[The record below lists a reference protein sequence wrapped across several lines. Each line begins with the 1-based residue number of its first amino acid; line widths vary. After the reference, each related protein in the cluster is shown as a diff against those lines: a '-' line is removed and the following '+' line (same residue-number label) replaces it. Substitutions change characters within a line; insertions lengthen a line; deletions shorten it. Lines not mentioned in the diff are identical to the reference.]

1 MGKVISLEK
10 VFQFGEG
17 VRFFNFDE
25 ISFVIDTADAS
36 LYNLGSSSALISAN
50 LDGKNN
56 FGKMIE
62 IVRKNYN
69 ATAAESETAV
79 MKFIAMMQEK
89 NLIQE
94 VG

>member
-1 MGKVISLEK
+1 MEEVISLEK
-10 VFQFGEG
+10 VFQFREG

-25 ISFVIDTADAS
+25 ISFVVDTADVS

-50 LDGKNN
+50 LDGKND

-62 IVRKNYN
+62 IVRKSYN

-79 MKFIAMMQEK
+79 MKFIATMQEK